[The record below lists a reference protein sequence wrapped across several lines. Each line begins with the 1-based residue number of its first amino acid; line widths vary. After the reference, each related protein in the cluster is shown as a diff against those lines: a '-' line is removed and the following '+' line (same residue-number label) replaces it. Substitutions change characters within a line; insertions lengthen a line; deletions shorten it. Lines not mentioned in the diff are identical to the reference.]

1 MVTRILF
8 ASFVLFATP
17 SLAQEAGKQD
27 VNEVSKRELE
37 KLQGSWLL
45 ETPDGRKSVYT
56 FKGNEY
62 TINDDSTYKIK
73 VFIDATTEPIS
84 FTRIAP
90 DGTRPRLGII
100 KIDGDTATI
109 CGAFDGSVKP
119 TEFKRK
125 PGFTL
130 QTWKRVKN

>member
-8 ASFVLFATP
+8 ASFVLFATL
-17 SLAQEAGKQD
+17 SLAQEAGNQG
-27 VNEVSKRELE
+27 VNEVNKRELE
-37 KLQGSWLL
+37 KLQGAWLF

-62 TINDDSTYKIK
+62 AINDDPTYKIK
-73 VFIDATTEPIS
+73 VSIDATIEPIK
-84 FTRIAP
+84 FTWVAP
-90 DGTRPRLGII
+90 DGTPPRLGII
-100 KIDGDTATI
+100 KIDGDTVTL
-109 CGAFDGSVKP
+109 CSAFDGSVMP

-130 QTWKRVKN
+130 KTWKRVKN